1 MPHAGRNACRTEGGQ
16 AALGVAGGGPVV
28 WGETALLR
36 WLRGGT
42 IAHDR
47 SGRLAAAHTED
58 ATGVLPETGG
68 A

>member
-1 MPHAGRNACRTEGGQ
+1 M
-16 AALGVAGGGPVV
+16 

-68 A
+68 AWSPEAPARALAFWAELLR